1 MSQKLQYS
9 YVKHNKKHTIRYP
22 PAQPVTIMP
31 MAMGTRADPNT
42 FPTTVGM
49 VEKNPPFA
57 IPLIMTKTTSG
68 PIDVDTGQRTSMLTA
83 LSRRD
88 IKRVFSGPRASQ
100 HMPQPNRPIADEKL
114 NAATRPAPTLDF
126 IPMVLV
132 YKGR

>member
-1 MSQKLQYS
+1 
-9 YVKHNKKHTIRYP
+9 
-22 PAQPVTIMP
+22 MP

-42 FPTTVGM
+42 FPITVGM

-68 PIDVDTGQRTSMLTA
+68 PIDVDTGQSTSMLTA

-88 IKRVFSGPRASQ
+88 MKRVFSGPRASQ
-100 HMPQPNRPIADEKL
+100 HMPQPNRPIPDEKL
-114 NAATRPAPTLDF
+114 NAATRPAPTLEF

-132 YKGR
+132 YRGR

>member
-1 MSQKLQYS
+1 
-9 YVKHNKKHTIRYP
+9 
-22 PAQPVTIMP
+22 
-31 MAMGTRADPNT
+31 
-42 FPTTVGM
+42 M